1 MRCYA
6 FVLASM
12 FMYSWLITFEI
23 FQIFFFFDTGVG
35 GWGVSYPNLFW
46 IFIYFLYLQ
55 GPLGFNVR
63 VVGSVNRDRNANPV
77 LFSI

>member
-1 MRCYA
+1 M
-6 FVLASM
+6 
-12 FMYSWLITFEI
+12 
-23 FQIFFFFDTGVG
+23 G

-46 IFIYFLYLQ
+46 IFIFFLYLQ
-55 GPLGFNVR
+55 GPLGFNVQ